1 MDINRE
7 KNLVYFK
14 PENDNEAA
22 ALEKVW
28 RFLISCTN
36 ETKKLCPVGEYFAGS
51 EKGASFYIEGMD
63 SDAAI
68 EVAEEFENIAAEAG
82 TYYCATCNK
91 YVTIEAGAEIP
102 LCCGLRMQ
110 PID

>member
-28 RFLISCTN
+28 CFLISCTN

-51 EKGASFYIEGMD
+51 DKGASFYIEGMD
-63 SDAAI
+63 SDD
-68 EVAEEFENIAAEAG
+68 VAEEIEYIAAEAG

-91 YVTIEAGAEIP
+91 LQALEAGNEIP